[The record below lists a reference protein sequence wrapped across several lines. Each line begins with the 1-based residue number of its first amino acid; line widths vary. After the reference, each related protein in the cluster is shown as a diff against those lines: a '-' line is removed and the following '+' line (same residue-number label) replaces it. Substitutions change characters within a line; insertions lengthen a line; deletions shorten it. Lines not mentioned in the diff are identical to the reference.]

1 MRSRNRR
8 FNESYSDIN
17 SSNAWDAYDVAM
29 EYMGAEYLCEALAKA
44 MGTDEL
50 AENLEYIFRV
60 YEIPFDDD
68 EKLDEGVD
76 YPDFSRAANFYGL
89 TPSELQLYKTA
100 EENLDTEKGYEAYFA
115 LTRSIDSRKGDDTVL
130 YDLAADFAWDDRL
143 SKAAERYLGNSSSD
157 DEFDESVSRK
167 YSRKIKESLNDII
180 EGKYGEYHIDA
191 PSGNI
196 ESWTVWFIPYENR
209 SAPIHDRWDSGTFIP
224 DGSERIQYRC
234 QRRIDAE
241 RIIDRWER
249 KV

>member
-17 SSNAWDAYDVAM
+17 VTNVWDAYYIAKD
-29 EYMGAEYLCEALAKA
+29 YLGADTLCDNLAQSMDTLTLSDQLK
-44 MGTDEL
+44 D
-50 AENLEYIFRV
+50 IFRLF
-60 YEIPFDDD
+60 EIPFMDD
-68 EKLDEGVD
+68 EELDES
-76 YPDFSRAANFYGL
+76 F
-89 TPSELQLYKTA
+89 
-100 EENLDTEKGYEAYFA
+100 
-115 LTRSIDSRKGDDTVL
+115 
-130 YDLAADFAWDDRL
+130 
-143 SKAAERYLGNSSSD
+143 
-157 DEFDESVSRK
+157 SRK